1 MKTRLPKA
9 LRMALAAIGLA
20 VCVALVAVSAYAW
33 ISIVQAKARQTL
45 DRAASSPKGG
55 EYAYADD
62 ASLFVQRL
70 GKPDAPAVVF
80 IHGTGSWSETWRPS
94 MVAAQALGYQA
105 IAVDMP
111 PFGYS
116 VPPLSSDYS
125 KPKQAA
131 RLLTALDSLGIRRAV
146 FVAHSFGA
154 APVME
159 ALIAHPERASA
170 LVLVDAAL
178 GLDSPQTDGSDNA
191 LQRLLRRKWLA
202 RSISAAYLT
211 NPERTEGLLR
221 NFISEKDKATP
232 EWVRLY
238 RQPLSLAGSYEN
250 VADWLPELVSSRGRQ
265 RSDDPAEYAK
275 LPWPVT
281 LIWGET
287 DTITP
292 LSQAENLRQRI
303 PGARLIRIPAAGHI
317 PQMEEPE
324 QFRAAL
330 QAALG
335 RR

>member
-1 MKTRLPKA
+1 
-9 LRMALAAIGLA
+9 
-20 VCVALVAVSAYAW
+20 
-33 ISIVQAKARQTL
+33 
-45 DRAASSPKGG
+45 
-55 EYAYADD
+55 
-62 ASLFVQRL
+62 
-70 GKPDAPAVVF
+70 
-80 IHGTGSWSETWRPS
+80 

-116 VPPLSSDYS
+116 IPPLTPDYS

-131 RLLTALDSLGIRRAV
+131 RLLAALDSLEVRRAV

-178 GLDSPQTDGSDNA
+178 GLDGPQTDGSDNT

-211 NPERTEGLLR
+211 NPDHTEGLLR
-221 NFISEKDKATP
+221 NFITEKDKVTP
-232 EWVRLY
+232 AWVRLY

-250 VADWLPELVSSRGRQ
+250 VADWLPELVSSRGHH
-265 RSDDPAEYAK
+265 RSDDPAEYAR

-292 LSQAENLRQRI
+292 LVQAEHLQQRI

-317 PQMEEPE
+317 PQIEEPD

-330 QAALG
+330 LAALG
-335 RR
+335 KP